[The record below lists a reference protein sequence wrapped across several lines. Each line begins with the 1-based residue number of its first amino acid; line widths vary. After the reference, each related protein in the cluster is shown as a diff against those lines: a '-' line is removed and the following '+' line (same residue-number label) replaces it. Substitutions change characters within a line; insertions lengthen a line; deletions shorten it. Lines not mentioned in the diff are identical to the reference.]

1 MYLTRTL
8 LNPRIDQRSSTA
20 WWSLDPTRPA
30 LWGRLT
36 APRMLAHLCD
46 QMRVTLGEQ
55 PCSTVPSLGRYPVFR
70 ELFLYILPWPQGRIQ
85 GPPEVFLAVPDEWDR
100 DLATLNE
107 LVERFVRRDPKGAW
121 PNHPHFNRMSRR
133 SWGVFCYRHFES
145 SLAPVQ

>member
-1 MYLTRTL
+1 
-8 LNPRIDQRSSTA
+8 
-20 WWSLDPTRPA
+20 
-30 LWGRLT
+30 
-36 APRMLAHLCD
+36 MLAHLCD

-133 SWGVFCYRHFES
+133 SWGVFCYRHFDHHLRQFNS
-145 SLAPVQ
+145 